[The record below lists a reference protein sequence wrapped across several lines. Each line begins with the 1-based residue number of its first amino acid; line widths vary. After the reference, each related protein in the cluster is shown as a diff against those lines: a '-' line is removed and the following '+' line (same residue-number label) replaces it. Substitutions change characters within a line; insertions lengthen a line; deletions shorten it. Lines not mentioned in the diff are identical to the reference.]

1 MSIMN
6 RKMFNRNARNKL
18 NAMGGVVSF
27 KTGGNPSMKTNPAMV
42 FGGTNMSDVQRLALQ
57 AYNKGIGSLS
67 PMEQTF
73 LAQRGATLAGRKN
86 LPINLGADYVGRE
99 GGVGK
104 LLGFGETILGGVRDV
119 GATALGTIGGGLA
132 SGFTSKPDAST
143 LSGRIGMTR
152 PSADAMS
159 MFGFKQVPTTVDPGL
174 QKAMQAQKIKPTI
187 PTGEPSV
194 AEEELGIAGELTPT
208 QVGAID
214 VTDADALNFA
224 MRRDQDKKVQELAK
238 DGQLVRY
245 NEKTGKYEVEPRLP
259 TDPSVA
265 EEELGIAG
273 ELGEQDIRMTPGR
286 AQAQFGSPVL
296 PKPTSDADKKIIK
309 PDEKTTTT
317 TTEDKK
323 DKKDKK
329 DDVVEPKPSTKEQV
343 EKLITT
349 GSEEEQQSELKQLM
363 SEFKQNAPEY
373 EGMDKNLALAK
384 VFFSIAAGKSPDA
397 ITNIAEGLEKGAD
410 SFIKDKKERDAFN
423 RQVDLAAL
431 RYGLQERSKDRKLK
445 YFIADKDVTVDGK
458 KYEKGSVVDLSEGF
472 IRKNGIPSGLTTE
485 TLTKAAMDNAAAVKK
500 ALNKLNKEKILA
512 PKDFNTFSKRVDGA
526 ALNFTKSRNLQTLI
540 QGQIFNV
547 SEGNITGGLNAGK
560 ALVKKAF
567 NVANIDPGKNYSNIE
582 EYNRDME
589 EVANT
594 LIQQILG
601 EGSKNLSNVDRSLA
615 QEIVGLYTSGAAG
628 VTGYAF
634 VDDDVLLKR
643 LQRIHDKVQLTQ
655 QSSLAEIEDV
665 LAATNGLTFQSGA
678 PVKFAKVRDLGL
690 YTKPQGGTQGG
701 KTQTIKLGTL
711 LTDGKF
717 DKDKFNKA
725 LLG

>member
-1 MSIMN
+1 MSVMN

-18 NAMGGVVSF
+18 NAMGGVATF
-27 KTGGNPSMKTNPAMV
+27 KTGGSPSMKTNPAMV
-42 FGGTNMSDVQRLALQ
+42 FGGTNMSDVQKLALQ
-57 AYNKGIGSLS
+57 AYNQGIGSLS

-73 LAQRGATLAGRKN
+73 LAQRGALLAGRKI
-86 LPINLGADYVGRE
+86 PINLGADFVGKDSGIGKILGVGEKVLGVGR
-99 GGVGK
+99 
-104 LLGFGETILGGVRDV
+104 DV
-119 GATALGTIGGGLA
+119 ATTGIGTIGGGLA
-132 SGFTSKPDAST
+132 SGFTTKPDAST

-152 PSADAMS
+152 PSAEAMS

-174 QKAMQAQKIKPTI
+174 QNAMRIQNIKPTI
-187 PTGEPSV
+187 SDKPPIVG
-194 AEEELGIAGELTPT
+194 GPT
-208 QVGAID
+208 QVGSID
-214 VTDADALNFA
+214 VSDPDALNFIA
-224 MRRDQDKKVQELAK
+224 RRDEDKRVRELAK
-238 DGQLVRY
+238 DGQLVRF
-245 NEKTGKYEVEPRLP
+245 NEKTGKYEIEPRLP

-265 EEELGIAG
+265 EEERGIAG
-273 ELGEQDIRMTPGR
+273 EIKRTDLQSDDQQIAEEENLIAGEI
-286 AQAQFGSPVL
+286 
-296 PKPTSDADKKIIK
+296 PKDKKIIK

-317 TTEDKK
+317 TTK

-349 GSEEEQQSELKQLM
+349 GSADEQQSELKQLM
-363 SEFKQNAPEY
+363 SEFKQNAPKY
-373 EGMDKNLALAK
+373 EGIDKNLAIAK
-384 VFFSIAAGKSPDA
+384 IFFSIAAGKSPDA
-397 ITNIAEGLEKGAD
+397 ITNISDGLNKGAD
-410 SFIKDKKERDAFN
+410 MFIADKKERDAFN
-423 RQVDLAAL
+423 RQVDLASL
-431 RYGLQERSKDRKLK
+431 RYGLQERSKDRKQK
-445 YFIADKDVTVDGK
+445 FFIADKDVTVDGK
-458 KYEKGSVVDLSEGF
+458 KYEKGSVVNLTEGF
-472 IRKNGIPSGLTTE
+472 IRKNGIPAGLTTE
-485 TLTKAAMDNAAAVKK
+485 TLTKAAMDNAATVKK
-500 ALNKLNKEKILA
+500 ALAKLQKDKILS
-512 PKDFNTFSKRVDGA
+512 PKDFNTFSKRVDDA

-547 SEGNITGGLNAGK
+547 ADGKITGGLNAGK

-567 NVANIDPGKNYSNIE
+567 NVAGIDPGKNYSKIE

-615 QEIVGLYTSGAAG
+615 QEIVGLYTTGAAG

-643 LQRIHDKVQLTQ
+643 LQRIQDKVQLTQ
-655 QSSLAEIEDV
+655 QSTLAEIEDV

-690 YTKPQGGTQGG
+690 YAKPQGGTQGG
-701 KTQTIKLGTL
+701 KTQTFKLGAL

-717 DKDKFNKA
+717 DKEKFNKA

>member
-1 MSIMN
+1 MSFMN

-27 KTGGNPSMKTNPAMV
+27 QTGGSPSMKTNPAMV
-42 FGGTNMSDVQRLALQ
+42 FGGTNMSDVQKLALK
-57 AYNKGIGSLS
+57 AYNQGIGSLS

-73 LAQRGATLAGRKN
+73 LAQRGTTLAGRKN
-86 LPINLGADYVGRE
+86 LPINLGADYVGRDS
-99 GGVGK
+99 GIGK
-104 LLGFGETILGGVRDV
+104 ILGLGETALGGLRDV

-132 SGFTSKPDAST
+132 SGLTGKPDADT

-174 QKAMQAQKIKPTI
+174 KKAMETQNIKATI
-187 PTGEPSV
+187 SDKPNIVG
-194 AEEELGIAGELTPT
+194 GPT
-208 QVGAID
+208 QIGSID
-214 VTDADALNFA
+214 VSDPSALNFIA
-224 MRRDQDKKVQELAK
+224 RRDEDKRVQELSK
-238 DGQLVRY
+238 DGQLVRF
-245 NEKTGKYEVEPRLP
+245 NEKTGKYEIEPRLP
-259 TDPSVA
+259 VDPSVA
-265 EEELGIAG
+265 EEERGIAG

-286 AQAQFGSPVL
+286 TQAQFGSSVL
-296 PKPTSDADKKIIK
+296 PKPTEDADKKIIK
-309 PDEKTTTT
+309 PKDKTKVDSGDV
-317 TTEDKK
+317 EEERGIAGEIKK
-323 DKKDKK
+323 DEI
-329 DDVVEPKPSTKEQV
+329 VEPKPTSKEQV
-343 EKLITT
+343 EKLIAT

-363 SEFKQNAPEY
+363 SEFKQNAPKY
-373 EGMDKNLALAK
+373 EGIDKNLAIAK
-384 VFFSIAAGKSPDA
+384 IFFSIAAGKDPDA
-397 ITNIAEGLEKGAD
+397 ITNISDGLNKGAD
-410 SFIKDKKERDAFN
+410 MFIKDKKERDAFN
-423 RQVDLAAL
+423 RQVDLASL
-431 RYGLQERSKDRKLK
+431 RYGLQERSKDRKQK
-445 YFIADKDVTVDGK
+445 FFIADKDVTVDGK
-458 KYEKGSVVDLSEGF
+458 KYEKGSVVNLTEGF
-472 IRKNGIPSGLTTE
+472 IRKNGIPAGLTTE
-485 TLTKAAMDNAAAVKK
+485 TLTKAAMDNAATVKK
-500 ALNKLNKEKILA
+500 SLAKLQKEKILA
-512 PKDFNTFSKRVDGA
+512 PKDFNTFSKRVDDA

-547 SEGNITGGLNAGK
+547 ADGKITGGLNAGK

-567 NVANIDPGKNYSNIE
+567 NVAGIDAGKNYSNIE

-634 VDDDVLLKR
+634 VDDKVLLKR

-678 PVKFAKVRDLGL
+678 PVEFAKVRDLGL
-690 YTKPQGGTQGG
+690 FGKPQGATQGG